1 MGWII
6 TLGIFLL
13 LAAIPLGASVRYDS
27 DGIRVRIIAS
37 FLRFTIIP
45 LPRRKKKPSKKAK
58 TADADSAPMPKEPA
72 PESAPKPKESVP
84 ETAEKKKGGSWR
96 DFLPLARTGLDFLNQ
111 FRRKLRVNNLQLK
124 LILAGD
130 DPCDLAVNYGRAWA
144 ALGNLLP
151 LLEKVFVIKKRD
163 CEVECDFTANETLVT
178 AQMDVTIRLGQMVSM
193 AAHYG
198 IRVIKDLLV
207 LKKKRKGGAVL

>member
-6 TLGIFLL
+6 ALGIFLL
-13 LAAIPLGASVRYDS
+13 LAAVPLGASVRYDA
-27 DGIRVRIIAS
+27 DGIRVRIIAG
-37 FLRFTIIP
+37 FLRFTVIP
-45 LPRRKKKPSKKAK
+45 LPQKKKKPPKKAK
-58 TADADSAPMPKEPA
+58 AASAQSP
-72 PESAPKPKESVP
+72 PKPKKSS
-84 ETAEKKKGGSWR
+84 AQADEKKKGGSWR
-96 DFLPLARTGLDFLNQ
+96 DFMPLVRTGLDFLNQ

-151 LLEKVFVIKKRD
+151 LLEKAFVIKKRD
-163 CEVECDFTANETLVT
+163 CEVECDFTADETLVT
-178 AQMDVTIRLGQMVSM
+178 VQMDVTIRLGQILSM
-193 AAHYG
+193 AVHYG
-198 IRVIKDLLV
+198 IRIIKDLLV

>member
-6 TLGIFLL
+6 ALGIFLL
-13 LAAIPLGASVRYDS
+13 LAAVPLGASVRYDA
-27 DGIRVRIIAS
+27 DGIRVRVIAG
-37 FLRFTIIP
+37 FLRFTVIP
-45 LPRRKKKPSKKAK
+45 LPQKKKKPPKKAK
-58 TADADSAPMPKEPA
+58 AASAQ
-72 PESAPKPKESVP
+72 SQPKPKKSS
-84 ETAEKKKGGSWR
+84 AQADEKKKGGSWR
-96 DFLPLARTGLDFLNQ
+96 DFMPLVRTGLDFLNQ

-151 LLEKVFVIKKRD
+151 LLEKTFVIKKRD
-163 CEVECDFTANETLVT
+163 CEVECDFTADETLVT
-178 AQMDVTIRLGQMVSM
+178 AQMDVTIRLGQMLSM
-193 AAHYG
+193 AVHYG
-198 IRVIKDLLV
+198 IRIIKDLLV

>member
-6 TLGIFLL
+6 ALGIFLL
-13 LAAIPLGASVRYDS
+13 LAAIPLGASVRYDA
-27 DGIRVRIIAS
+27 DGIRVRVIAG
-37 FLRFTIIP
+37 FLRFTVIP
-45 LPRRKKKPSKKAK
+45 LPQRKKKPTRKAK
-58 TADADSAPMPKEPA
+58 TASAQPA
-72 PESAPKPKESVP
+72 PQPSPKPKEPVQQ
-84 ETAEKKKGGSWR
+84 TAEKKKGGSWR
-96 DFLPLARTGLDFLNQ
+96 DFIPLVRTGLDFLNQ

-151 LLEKVFVIKKRD
+151 LLEKAFVIKKRD
-163 CEVECDFTANETLVT
+163 CEVECDFTADETLVT
-178 AQMDVTIRLGQMVSM
+178 AQMDVTIRLGQMLSM

>member
-6 TLGIFLL
+6 ALSIILL
-13 LAAIPLGASVRYDS
+13 LAAIPLGASVRYDA
-27 DGIRVRIIAS
+27 DGIRVRVIAGL
-37 FLRFTIIP
+37 LRFTVIP
-45 LPRRKKKPSKKAK
+45 LPQKKKKPTKKAK
-58 TADADSAPMPKEPA
+58 AASAQPA
-72 PESAPKPKESVP
+72 SQPSPKPKNP
-84 ETAEKKKGGSWR
+84 APQTAEKKKGGSWR
-96 DFLPLARTGLDFLNQ
+96 DFIPLVRTGLDFLNQ

-151 LLEKVFVIKKRD
+151 LLEKAFVIKKRD
-163 CEVECDFTANETLVT
+163 CEVECDFTADEILVT
-178 AQMDVTIRLGQMVSM
+178 AQMDVTIRLGQVLSM
-193 AAHYG
+193 TVVYG

>member
-6 TLGIFLL
+6 ALGIFLL
-13 LAAIPLGASVRYDS
+13 LAVVPLGASVRYDA
-27 DGIRVRIIAS
+27 DGIRVRVIAG
-37 FLRFTIIP
+37 FLRFTVIP
-45 LPRRKKKPSKKAK
+45 LPQKKKKPPKKAK
-58 TADADSAPMPKEPA
+58 AASAQ
-72 PESAPKPKESVP
+72 SQPKPKKSS
-84 ETAEKKKGGSWR
+84 AQADEKKKGGSWR
-96 DFLPLARTGLDFLNQ
+96 DFMPLVRTGLDFLNQ

-151 LLEKVFVIKKRD
+151 LLEKTFVIKKRD
-163 CEVECDFTANETLVT
+163 CEVECDFTADETLVT
-178 AQMDVTIRLGQMVSM
+178 AQMDVTIRLGQILSM
-193 AAHYG
+193 AVHYG
-198 IRVIKDLLV
+198 IRIIKDLLV

>member
-6 TLGIFLL
+6 ALGIFLL
-13 LAAIPLGASVRYDS
+13 LAAIPLGTSVRYDA
-27 DGIRVRIIAS
+27 DGVRVRIIAG
-37 FLRFTIIP
+37 FLRFTVIP
-45 LPRRKKKPSKKAK
+45 LPQRKKKPPQKAK
-58 TADADSAPMPKEPA
+58 AAAQSPPKQKKSSAQ
-72 PESAPKPKESVP
+72 VD
-84 ETAEKKKGGSWR
+84 EKKKGGSWR
-96 DFLPLARTGLDFLNQ
+96 DFLPLVRTGLDFLNQ

-151 LLEKVFVIKKRD
+151 LLEKALVIKKRD
-163 CEVECDFTANETLVT
+163 CEVACDFTADETLVT
-178 AQMDVTIRLGQMVSM
+178 AQMDVTIRVGQMLSM
-193 AAHYG
+193 TVHYG
-198 IRVIKDLLV
+198 FRVIKDLLV

>member
-6 TLGIFLL
+6 ALGIFLL
-13 LAAIPLGASVRYDS
+13 LAAIPLGTSVRYDA
-27 DGIRVRIIAS
+27 DGVRVRIIAG
-37 FLRFTIIP
+37 FLRFTVIP
-45 LPRRKKKPSKKAK
+45 LPQRKKKPPKKAK
-58 TADADSAPMPKEPA
+58 AAAQSPPKKSAVQAD
-72 PESAPKPKESVP
+72 
-84 ETAEKKKGGSWR
+84 EKKKGGSWR
-96 DFLPLARTGLDFLNQ
+96 DFLPLVRTGWDFLNQ

-151 LLEKVFVIKKRD
+151 LLEKAFVIKKRD
-163 CEVECDFTANETLVT
+163 CEVECDFTADETLVT
-178 AQMDVTIRLGQMVSM
+178 AQMDVTIRLGQMLSM
-193 AAHYG
+193 AAIYG
-198 IRVIKDLLV
+198 IRMIKDLLV

>member
-6 TLGIFLL
+6 ALVILL
-13 LAAIPLGASVRYDS
+13 LLGAIPLGASVRYDA
-27 DGIRVRIIAS
+27 DGIRVRIIAG
-37 FLRFTIIP
+37 FLRFTVIP
-45 LPRRKKKPSKKAK
+45 LPQRKKKPRKKAK
-58 TADADSAPMPKEPA
+58 TADAKSAK
-72 PESAPKPKESVP
+72 KPKKPSP
-84 ETAEKKKGGSWR
+84 EAGEKKKGGSWR
-96 DFLPLARTGLDFLNQ
+96 DFIPLVRTGLDFLNQ

-151 LLEKVFVIKKRD
+151 LLEKALVIKKRD
-163 CEVECDFTANETLVT
+163 CEVECDFMADETLVT
-178 AQMDVTIRLGQMVSM
+178 AQMDVTIRLGQMLSM

>member
-6 TLGIFLL
+6 ALGIFLL
-13 LAAIPLGASVRYDS
+13 LAAVPLGASVRYDA
-27 DGIRVRIIAS
+27 DGIRVRVIAG
-37 FLRFTIIP
+37 FLRFTVIP
-45 LPRRKKKPSKKAK
+45 LPQKKKKPPKKAK
-58 TADADSAPMPKEPA
+58 VAEAQPASQPSPQSSPPPKEPA
-72 PESAPKPKESVP
+72 PK
-84 ETAEKKKGGSWR
+84 TAEKKKGGSWR
-96 DFLPLARTGLDFLNQ
+96 DFIPLVRTGLDFLNQ

-151 LLEKVFVIKKRD
+151 LLEKALVIKKRD
-163 CEVECDFTANETLVT
+163 CEVECDFTAEETLVT
-178 AQMDVTIRLGQMVSM
+178 AQMDVTIRLGQMLSM
-193 AAHYG
+193 AVVYG
-198 IRVIKDLLV
+198 IRIIKELLV

>member
-6 TLGIFLL
+6 ALGIFLL
-13 LAAIPLGASVRYDS
+13 LAAIPLGASVRYDA
-27 DGIRVRIIAS
+27 DGVRVRIIAG
-37 FLRFTIIP
+37 FLRFTVIP
-45 LPRRKKKPSKKAK
+45 LLQRKKKPPKKAK
-58 TADADSAPMPKEPA
+58 AAAQSPPKKSAVQAD
-72 PESAPKPKESVP
+72 
-84 ETAEKKKGGSWR
+84 EKKKGGSWR
-96 DFLPLARTGLDFLNQ
+96 DFLPLVRTGLDFLNQ

-151 LLEKVFVIKKRD
+151 LLEKAFVIKKRD
-163 CEVECDFTANETLVT
+163 CEVECDFTADETLVT
-178 AQMDVTIRLGQMVSM
+178 AQMDVTIRLGQMLSM
-193 AAHYG
+193 AAIYG
-198 IRVIKDLLV
+198 IRMIKDLLV

>member
-6 TLGIFLL
+6 ALGIFLL
-13 LAAIPLGASVRYDS
+13 LAAIPLGASVRYDA
-27 DGIRVRIIAS
+27 DGVRVRIIAG
-37 FLRFTIIP
+37 FLRFTVIP
-45 LPRRKKKPSKKAK
+45 LPQRKKKPPKKAK
-58 TADADSAPMPKEPA
+58 AAAQSPPKKSAVQAD
-72 PESAPKPKESVP
+72 
-84 ETAEKKKGGSWR
+84 EKKKGGSWR
-96 DFLPLARTGLDFLNQ
+96 DFLPLVRTGLDFLNQ

-151 LLEKVFVIKKRD
+151 LLEKAFVIKKRD
-163 CEVECDFTANETLVT
+163 CEVECDFTADETLVT
-178 AQMDVTIRLGQMVSM
+178 AQMDVTIRVGQMLSM
-193 AAHYG
+193 TVHYG
-198 IRVIKDLLV
+198 FRVIKDLLV

>member
-6 TLGIFLL
+6 ALAILLL

-27 DGIRVRIIAS
+27 DGIRVRIIAG

-45 LPRRKKKPSKKAK
+45 LPQRKKKPPKKAK
-58 TADADSAPMPKEPA
+58 AAAQSP
-72 PESAPKPKESVP
+72 PKPKKSS
-84 ETAEKKKGGSWR
+84 AQADEKKKGGSWR
-96 DFLPLARTGLDFLNQ
+96 DFLPLVRTGLDFLNQ

-151 LLEKVFVIKKRD
+151 LLEKALVIKKRD
-163 CEVECDFTANETLVT
+163 CEVECDFTADETLVT